1 MGKQTIKKKPAGW
14 LFPSAKKG
22 KTRLMM
28 KNNLTKKPASK
39 KANSRAWAAVPYVR
53 GGGVSVRRDQEKWSK
68 TLQDI
73 LHLPEKTMVE
83 LLIKDG
89 LLPEWKGAQCPMC
102 NKGILSGLQARGEGQ
117 LPRYRC
123 RSKNCHKFVTPQH
136 LRPIF
141 TTARG
146 PEGHSLGV
154 QASVLLLRLANVP
167 LSTILLG
174 VNHKAVERLDRGL
187 NQVRKHYVEDTP
199 KTMTFKYPNK
209 KWLDIEVDEAT
220 FDKSLVPLEDAEIT
234 EKRMKW
240 EQWVGLVTRGK
251 PESLVL
257 LRLNPQFTTAR
268 APGPGAI
275 RKTEWKPIAKRW
287 LKDTNVVL
295 HSDSARSYKGKI
307 SGVLHDAVIHQ
318 KKKMKVNG
326 KWVWKLPKYVT
337 MKTHTLPSGKKIK
350 TKAGTQVIDRAWK
363 FLKERVKVNQNSK
376 AGSVNI
382 RAKIRSAQYEYW
394 CRGKDM
400 WSCAG
405 KLLTWHMSKIVQK
418 P

>member
-14 LFPSAKKG
+14 LFPPAKKG

-73 LHLPEKTMVE
+73 LHLPEKTCFLNGRVRSVPCATRAFFHVCKRVE
-83 LLIKDG
+83 KVSFRG
-89 LLPEWKGAQCPMC
+89 TGAVVSVA
-102 NKGILSGLQARGEGQ
+102 ISSSRLSTCTPSSPLQE
-117 LPRYRC
+117 
-123 RSKNCHKFVTPQH
+123 V
-136 LRPIF
+136 LRDIRWR
-141 TTARG
+141 AK
-146 PEGHSLGV
+146 
-154 QASVLLLRLANVP
+154 ASVLLLRLANVP
-167 LSTILLG
+167 LSTIHILLG
-174 VNHKAVERLDRGL
+174 VNHEAVERLDRGL
-187 NQVRKHYVEDTP
+187 NQVRKHYVEDTQ

-220 FDKSLVPLEDAEIT
+220 FDKSLVPLED
-234 EKRMKW
+234 
-240 EQWVGLVTRGK
+240 
-251 PESLVL
+251 
-257 LRLNPQFTTAR
+257 

-394 CRGKDM
+394 RRGKDM
-400 WSCAG
+400 WSCTG